1 MPNIPIPIPATTIP
15 VDVILTLLFAILAGL
30 FVATLVKWLLA
41 AARTAPE
48 RGLNSFYSKSGDAGA
63 EEDELV
69 AVSKAGVILASLGLP
84 PDPRWLTGVKAGAGL
99 IPALVILLAGWPLV
113 IALGAGGLG
122 YMLVAAWLEGRWSNF
137 QVKIE
142 EDLPT
147 FVAQLAGILQITD
160 SASVALTEVVQSMPQ
175 KTPLRIW
182 MERFT
187 TGVQLYGPVYAE
199 RVREKAA
206 EISPSLGLTVFFIG
220 RLSETG
226 GGQFADAFTTVADEL
241 GAILE
246 ARAVASSKAA
256 AAKQNVHMMIGILA
270 LIAVML
276 FRSPEIRQGF
286 SIPQVQLTA
295 AGALLAMVFGYSY
308 MSGMIDEA
316 LEA

>member
-1 MPNIPIPIPATTIP
+1 MPNLPIPSMTIP
-15 VDVILTLLFAILAGL
+15 PKIVLTVLFAILAGA
-30 FVATLVKWLLA
+30 FVTALVKFLLGA
-41 AARTAPE
+41 VQTAPE
-48 RGLNSFYSKSGDAGA
+48 RGFASYYSLDAEKTGQ
-63 EEDELV
+63 DELSSI
-69 AVSKAGVILASLGLP
+69 SKEGVILASLGLP

-220 RLSETG
+220 RMSETG

-241 GAILE
+241 SAILE
-246 ARAVASSKAA
+246 ARAVAASKAA
-256 AAKQNVHMMIGILA
+256 SAKQNIHMMIGILA
-270 LIAVML
+270 FISALL
-276 FRSPEIRQGF
+276 FRSPEIREGF
-286 SIPQVQLTA
+286 QIPQVQIIA
-295 AGALLAMVFGYSY
+295 IVALLAMVGGYVY
-308 MSGMIDEA
+308 MTGMINEA
-316 LEA
+316 LEG